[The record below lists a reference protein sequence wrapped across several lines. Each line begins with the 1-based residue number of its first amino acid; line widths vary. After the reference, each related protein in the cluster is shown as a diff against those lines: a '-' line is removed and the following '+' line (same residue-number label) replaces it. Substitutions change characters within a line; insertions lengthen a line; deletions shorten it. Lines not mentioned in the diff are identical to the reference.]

1 MFAVYAEK
9 MDQENPL
16 SVLRIGEMP
25 EPEIPEEW
33 VRVKISHASLNR
45 HDIFTLQGLNGQS
58 EPIKYPMILGNDGAG
73 TLDDGNE
80 VGIYPVMGSADWH
93 GDEMLDPKWHVFSEL
108 VPGTMA
114 QYVAV
119 PKRNAV
125 PIPKGLSREH
135 AASLGT
141 AWLVAYRAMFRKSN
155 LKSGQT
161 MLVQGAAGGMS
172 TALIQ
177 LGRAAGYE
185 VWATA
190 RNEAARE
197 VGERAGAH
205 RVFNVN
211 EKLPQQVHAVF
222 DNVGPAT
229 WDHTM
234 NSVVRGGTVVSL
246 GITTGPDVKM
256 ALMPI
261 FVNELTIAGA
271 VMGTREDFLQLM
283 KFVQVAGIKPEIGKL
298 LPMQKAEEGFRE
310 MWEGTIRGKTVFTL
324 L

>member
-1 MFAVYAEK
+1 MIAIYAEK
-9 MDQENPL
+9 MDKENPL
-16 SVLRIGEMP
+16 SGLKVGEMP
-25 EPEIPEEW
+25 EPRIPEGW

-58 EPIKYPMILGNDGAG
+58 EPIKYPMILGTDGAG
-73 TLDDGNE
+73 TLDDGTE
-80 VGIYPVMGSADWH
+80 VSIYPVMGSADWR
-93 GDEMLDPKWHVFSEL
+93 GDEMHDPKWHVFSEL
-108 VPGTMA
+108 LPGTMA
-114 QYVAV
+114 EYVAV

-125 PIPKGLSREH
+125 PVPKGLSREH
-135 AASLGT
+135 AASLGA
-141 AWLVAYRAMFRKSN
+141 AWLVAYRAMFRRSN
-155 LKSGQT
+155 LKPGQT

-190 RNEAARE
+190 RNETARE

-211 EKLPQQVHAVF
+211 EKLPQQVHVVF

-229 WDHTM
+229 WEHSM
-234 NSVVRGGTVVSL
+234 SSVARGGTVVSL
-246 GITTGPDVKM
+246 GITTGPDVKL

-261 FVNELTIAGA
+261 FVNELTITGA

-298 LPMQKAEEGFRE
+298 LPMQQAEEGFCE
-310 MWEGTIRGKTVFTL
+310 MWEGTIRGKTVFSL

>member
-1 MFAVYAEK
+1 MFGIYAEK
-9 MDQENPL
+9 MDQEDPL
-16 SVLRIGEMP
+16 SGLKVGEMP
-25 EPEIPEEW
+25 EPQIPEGW
-33 VRVKISHASLNR
+33 LRVKISHASLNR
-45 HDIFTLQGLNGQS
+45 HDIFTLQGLNGQT

-73 TLDDGNE
+73 TLDDGTE
-80 VGIYPVMGSADWH
+80 VGIYSVMGSADWH

-125 PIPKGLSREH
+125 PIPTGLSREH

-141 AWLVAYRAMFRKSN
+141 VWLVAYRALFRKSN

-197 VGERAGAH
+197 VGEHAGAH
-205 RVFNVN
+205 RVLNVN
-211 EKLPQQVHAVF
+211 ENLPEQVRAVF

-229 WDHTM
+229 WGHTM
-234 NSVVRGGTVVSL
+234 SSVAHGGTVVSL

-256 ALMPI
+256 ALLPI
-261 FVNELTIAGA
+261 FVNELTIVGA

-283 KFVQVAGIKPEIGKL
+283 KFVQVAGIEPEIGRL
-298 LPMQKAEEGFRE
+298 LPMQQAEEGFRE
-310 MWEGTIRGKTVFTL
+310 MWYGTIRGKTVFTL
-324 L
+324 

>member
-1 MFAVYAEK
+1 MFAIYAEK
-9 MDQENPL
+9 ADEANPL
-16 SVLRIGEMP
+16 SGLRVGQMP
-25 EPEIPEEW
+25 EPKTMEGW
-33 VRVKISHASLNR
+33 VRVKVSHASLNR
-45 HDIFTLQGLNGQS
+45 HDIFTLIGLNGQS
-58 EPIKYPMILGNDGAG
+58 EPIRYPMILGNDGAG
-73 TLDDGNE
+73 TLDDGIE
-80 VGIYPVMGSADWH
+80 VAIYPVMGDPNWR

-114 QYVAV
+114 EYVTV

-125 PIPKGLSREH
+125 PIPKGLSREE

-141 AWLVAYRAMFRKSN
+141 AWLIAYRAIFRKSN
-155 LKSGQT
+155 LKSGQL
-161 MLVQGAAGGMS
+161 MLVQGAGGGMS

-190 RNEAARE
+190 MNEDARA
-197 VGERAGAH
+197 VSERVGAH
-205 RVFNVN
+205 RVFNLN
-211 EKLPQQVHAVF
+211 EKLPAQVNAVF

-234 NSVVRGGTVVSL
+234 ASVARGGTIISL
-246 GITTGPDVKM
+246 GITTGPEVKM
-256 ALMPI
+256 ALLPV
-261 FVNELTIAGA
+261 FVNELTITGS
-271 VMGTREDFLQLM
+271 VMGTREDFMQLM

-310 MWEGTIRGKTVFTL
+310 MWENKIKGKTVFTL
-324 L
+324 

>member
-1 MFAVYAEK
+1 MFAIYAEK
-9 MDQENPL
+9 ADKDNPL
-16 SVLRIGEMP
+16 SALRVGQMP
-25 EPEIPEEW
+25 EPEIREGW

-58 EPIKYPMILGNDGAG
+58 EPIRYPMILGNDGAG
-73 TLDDGNE
+73 TLDDGTE
-80 VGIYPVMGSADWH
+80 VGIYPVMGSVDWR
-93 GDEMLDPKWHVFSEL
+93 GDEMLDPTWHVFSEL

-114 QYVAV
+114 EFVAV

-125 PIPKGLSREH
+125 PIPSGLSREH
-135 AASLGT
+135 AATLGT
-141 AWLVAYRAMFRKSN
+141 AWLVAYRAIFRKSN
-155 LKSGQT
+155 LRPGQT
-161 MLVQGAAGGMS
+161 MLVQGASGGMS

-190 RNEAARE
+190 RDDASRE
-197 VGERAGAH
+197 VGIRTGAH
-205 RVFNVN
+205 RVFMVN
-211 EKLPQQVHAVF
+211 EKLPEPVHAVF

-229 WDHTM
+229 WEHSM
-234 NSVVRGGTVVSL
+234 GSVARGGTVVSM
-246 GITTGPDVKM
+246 GITTGPEVNM
-256 ALMPI
+256 ALLPI

-283 KFVQVAGIKPEIGKL
+283 KFVQVAGIKPEIGRT

-324 L
+324 